1 MLKSVGVSYMPWEQD
16 RPTSKWIRDSSAKNI
31 AHSVCSFVIKLLFLL
46 IFIQNGSI
54 MCIYRKRGGK
64 R

>member
-16 RPTSKWIRDSSAKNI
+16 RLTSKWIRDFSAKNI
-31 AHSVCSFVIKLLFLL
+31 AHSVCSPAIKMLFLL

-54 MCIYRKRGGK
+54 MCIY
-64 R
+64 